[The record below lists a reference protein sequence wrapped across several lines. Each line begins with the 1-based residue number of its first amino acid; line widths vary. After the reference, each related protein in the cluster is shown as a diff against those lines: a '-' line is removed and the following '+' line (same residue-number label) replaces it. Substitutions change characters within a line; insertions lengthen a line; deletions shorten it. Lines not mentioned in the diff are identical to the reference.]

1 MTFQDFNFHPD
12 LIEGLLAMN
21 YTKPTPIQEQAIP
34 QIMAGRDLI
43 ACAQTGTGKTAAYL
57 LPILHKIVNT
67 DHRHLNTL
75 IIAPTRELALQI
87 DQQIEALAYFINV
100 SSITVYG
107 GGSGIVWEQQKKA
120 LKLGVDVVIATPG
133 RLISMLQVGDVNLK
147 YLEHL
152 VLDEADRMLDM
163 GFYDDIVRIISYLPA
178 DRQTVLFSATMPPKI
193 RALANQILDKPV
205 EINIALSKP
214 AEGILQQAYMVYDQ
228 QKLGLIKDLLKGTA
242 YKSVII
248 FCSTKETVKRLY
260 NELKRTM
267 DSVRAFHSDLEQDER
282 EDIMRN
288 FKNKQLQILVGTD
301 ILSRGIDVEG
311 IDLVINYD
319 VPPDG
324 EDYIHRIGRTAR
336 AESTGTAIT
345 FINDND
351 QRRFQSIEKLIGREV
366 PKIPLPTFLGEGPI
380 YQPEQRRSAPTG
392 FNKGRTGGGGNRS
405 GGSGPR
411 HGGGGNK
418 SGGGPR
424 HGSGGNRHGGN
435 RGGGNSNSSGTPPQ
449 A

>member
-12 LIEGLLAMN
+12 LIEGLMAMN

-34 QIMAGRDLI
+34 QIMAGKDLI

-133 RLISMLQVGDVNLK
+133 RLISMLTVGDVNLK

-163 GFYDDIVRIISYLPA
+163 GFYDDIVRIISYLPT
-178 DRQTVLFSATMPPKI
+178 DRQTLLFSATMPPKI
-193 RALANQILDKPV
+193 RTLANQILNNPV
-205 EINIALSKP
+205 EISIAISKP
-214 AEGILQQAYMVYDQ
+214 AEGILQQAYAVYDQ
-228 QKLGLIKDLLKGTA
+228 QKFGLLRHIFKETA

-248 FCSTKETVKRLY
+248 FCSRKETVKKLA
-260 NELKRTM
+260 NELKRVIP
-267 DSVRAFHSDLEQDER
+267 SLQAFHSDLEQEQR
-282 EDIMRN
+282 EEIMRN
-288 FKNKQLQILVGTD
+288 FKNKNLQVLVGTD
-301 ILSRGIDVEG
+301 ILSRGIDVDG

-324 EDYIHRIGRTAR
+324 VDYVHRIGRTAR
-336 AESTGTAIT
+336 AETTGTAIT
-345 FINDND
+345 FINPMDM
-351 QRRFQSIEKLIGREV
+351 QRFGGIERLIGREV
-366 PKIPLPTFLGEGPI
+366 PKIALPVSLGEAPA
-380 YQPEQRRSAPTG
+380 YEPDQRRSSGGDG
-392 FNKGRTGGGGNRS
+392 FNKNRGGGG
-405 GGSGPR
+405 G
-411 HGGGGNK
+411 HHKGGGNK
-418 SGGGPR
+418 HSGPRQGGGG
-424 HGSGGNRHGGN
+424 HKGGGN
-435 RGGGNSNSSGTPPQ
+435 RGGGHSGGGAPKQ
-449 A
+449 G

>member
-12 LIEGLLAMN
+12 LIEGLNSMN

-57 LPILHKIVNT
+57 LPILHNIVNA

-75 IIAPTRELALQI
+75 VIAPTRELALQI

-120 LKLGVDVVIATPG
+120 LKLGVDMVIATPG
-133 RLISMLQVGDVNLK
+133 RLISMLTVGDVNLK
-147 YLEHL
+147 FLEHL

-163 GFYDDIVRIISYLPA
+163 GFYDDIVRIISYLPE
-178 DRQTVLFSATMPPKI
+178 DRQTLLFSATMPPKI
-193 RALANQILDKPV
+193 RSLAKQILNNPV

-214 AEGILQQAYMVYDQ
+214 AEGILQQAYVVYDQ
-228 QKLGLIKDLLKGTA
+228 QKFGLLRHIFKETE

-248 FCSTKETVKRLY
+248 FCSRKETVKKLA
-260 NELKRTM
+260 NELKRVIP
-267 DSVRAFHSDLEQDER
+267 SLQAFHSDLEQEQR
-282 EDIMRN
+282 EEIMRN
-288 FKNKQLQILVGTD
+288 FKNKNLQVLVGTD

-324 EDYIHRIGRTAR
+324 EDYVHRIGRTAR

-345 FINDND
+345 FINPMDM
-351 QRRFQSIEKLIGREV
+351 QRFGGIEKLIGREV
-366 PKIPLPTFLGEGPI
+366 PKIALPVSLGEPPI
-380 YQPEQRRSAPTG
+380 YNPDQRRSSGGGG
-392 FNKGRTGGGGNRS
+392 FNKGRSGGGQRQGGGGHK
-405 GGSGPR
+405 GS
-411 HGGGGNK
+411 GGGNK
-418 SGGGPR
+418 GGGGHRSGGQSGAPR
-424 HGSGGNRHGGN
+424 H
-435 RGGGNSNSSGTPPQ
+435 
-449 A
+449 

>member
-34 QIMAGRDLI
+34 VILEGRDLI

-57 LPILHKIVNT
+57 LPLLHKIVNT

-107 GGSGIVWEQQKKA
+107 GGSGVVWEQQKKA
-120 LKLGVDVVIATPG
+120 MKLGADVVIATPG
-133 RLISMLQVGDVNLK
+133 RLISMLTVGDVNLK

-163 GFYDDIVRIISYLPA
+163 GFYDDIVRIISYLPE
-178 DRQTVLFSATMPPKI
+178 DRQTLLFSATMPPKI

-214 AEGILQQAYMVYDQ
+214 AEGILQQAYMVYDN
-228 QKLGLIKDLLKGTA
+228 QKLGLIKDLLKDASYT
-242 YKSVII
+242 SII
-248 FCSTKETVKRLY
+248 VFCSTKETVKRLF

-267 DSVRAFHSDLEQDER
+267 TSVRAFHSDLEQDER

-288 FKNKQLQILVGTD
+288 FKNKQLQMLVGTD

-311 IDLVINYD
+311 ISLVINYD

-345 FINDND
+345 FINNND
-351 QRRFQSIEKLIGREV
+351 MRRFSDIERLIGREV
-366 PKIPLPTFLGEGPI
+366 PKIALPASLGEGPA
-380 YQPEQRRSAPTG
+380 YQPDARRGDS
-392 FNKGRTGGGGNRS
+392 R
-405 GGSGPR
+405 GSF
-411 HGGGGNK
+411 HKKK
-418 SGGGPR
+418 SGGGGHHKGGGGPHKGGGSHR
-424 HGSGGNRHGGN
+424 SGGGGHK
-435 RGGGNSNSSGTPPQ
+435 GGSNGPRQ
-449 A
+449 